1 LTALK
6 ILTVSSEA
14 GGARNLIEVVEQFR
28 SEIMFTNLCAGG
40 AIGAFEE
47 SSLTYRN
54 IDGLYDTDELSGV
67 VRSLTPDAVLSG
79 RGVQL
84 GSPERMAV
92 EVARKLQI
100 PSVGLIDEWYDY
112 KKNYVNKTG
121 VFNALPDMVCCP
133 DEQARVEA
141 LRDGLPEDRLCVTGS
156 PLFASVFSNRNVTS
170 HRKPEE
176 HEFLAAQGDRLL
188 VVFLSEVIESEPI
201 EQMKK
206 SIREEEEFDS
216 PGYDEYGVRRM
227 LCECLEA
234 LALSCI
240 VVEKIHPSARK
251 EDYPILNTRTVDWYT
266 VRDIDRSY
274 LFDQAD
280 LVVGMRSAALLEARI
295 LGVPVVSLQPGLVGP
310 NRCTAARKKL
320 IPLFSSVDSFCDW
333 LKSQSFPYK
342 NDLTTRPE
350 FARKEA
356 ASNVISVVQKLT
368 TKH

>member
-1 LTALK
+1 MTALR

-14 GGARNLIEVVEQFR
+14 GGARNLVEVVEQFR
-28 SEIMFTNLCAGG
+28 SEVVFTNLCARN

-47 SSLTYRN
+47 SSLPYRN
-54 IDGLYDTDELSGV
+54 IDGLNDVQDLSAV
-67 VRSLTPDAVLSG
+67 VRSLAPDAVLSG

-84 GSPERMAV
+84 GSPERMAI

-112 KKNYVNKTG
+112 KKNYVDKTG

-141 LRDGLPEDRLCVTGS
+141 LRDGLPEDQLCVTGS

-170 HRKPEE
+170 HRKTGES
-176 HEFLAAQGDRLL
+176 EFLAAQGDRLL
-188 VVFLSEVIESEPI
+188 VVFLSEVVGAEPI
-201 EQMKK
+201 GQIKR
-206 SIREEEEFDS
+206 SSREEEKYDS
-216 PGYDEYGVRRM
+216 PGYDEYGVRRI
-227 LCECLEA
+227 LCDCLEA
-234 LALSCI
+234 LALSCM
-240 VVEKIHPSARK
+240 VVEKIHPSSHK
-251 EDYPILNTRTVDWYT
+251 EDYPILNTRTVDWHT

-274 LFDQAD
+274 LFHRAD

-295 LGVPVVSLQPGLVGP
+295 IGAPVVSLQPGLVGP

-320 IPLFSSVDSFCDW
+320 IPCFSSVDSFREW
-333 LKSQSFPYK
+333 LKSQSFPYR

-350 FARKEA
+350 FAHEKA
-356 ASNVISVVQKLT
+356 ASNVISVVQKLAA
-368 TKH
+368 KH

>member
-1 LTALK
+1 MK

-54 IDGLYDTDELSGV
+54 IDGLYDTDELSGL
-67 VRSLTPDAVLSG
+67 VRSLAPDAVLSG

-156 PLFASVFSNRNVTS
+156 PFFASVFSNRNVTS

-176 HEFLAAQGDRLL
+176 H
-188 VVFLSEVIESEPI
+188 
-201 EQMKK
+201 
-206 SIREEEEFDS
+206 
-216 PGYDEYGVRRM
+216 
-227 LCECLEA
+227 
-234 LALSCI
+234 
-240 VVEKIHPSARK
+240 
-251 EDYPILNTRTVDWYT
+251 
-266 VRDIDRSY
+266 
-274 LFDQAD
+274 
-280 LVVGMRSAALLEARI
+280 
-295 LGVPVVSLQPGLVGP
+295 
-310 NRCTAARKKL
+310 
-320 IPLFSSVDSFCDW
+320 
-333 LKSQSFPYK
+333 
-342 NDLTTRPE
+342 
-350 FARKEA
+350 
-356 ASNVISVVQKLT
+356 
-368 TKH
+368 